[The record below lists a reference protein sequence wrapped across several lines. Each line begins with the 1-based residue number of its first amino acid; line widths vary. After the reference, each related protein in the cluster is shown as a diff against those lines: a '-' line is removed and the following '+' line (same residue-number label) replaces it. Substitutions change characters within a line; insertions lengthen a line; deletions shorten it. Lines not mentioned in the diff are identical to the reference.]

1 MSDPGSIDQWSD
13 ISSNAW
19 VNYKRRADLQTVYHG
34 SDTYTATKRA
44 HPNINWRHHIVQTK
58 KATGFDELT
67 FDPKV
72 THPLIKGGKKDA

>member
-1 MSDPGSIDQWSD
+1 M
-13 ISSNAW
+13 
-19 VNYKRRADLQTVYHG
+19 YHG

-44 HPNINWRHHIVQTK
+44 HPSIHWRHHIVQTK

-72 THPLIKGGKKDA
+72 TKPLIDGGKDDAKKAIQAMRHKSLFLQ